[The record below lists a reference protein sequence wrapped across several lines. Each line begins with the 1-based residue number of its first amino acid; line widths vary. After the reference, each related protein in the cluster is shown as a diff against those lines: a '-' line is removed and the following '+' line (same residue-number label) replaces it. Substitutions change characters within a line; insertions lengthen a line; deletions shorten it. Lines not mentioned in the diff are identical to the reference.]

1 MTERISVRIVENSR
15 RTVDGELV
23 YNIIPMVF
31 NGQRYVD
38 SRIRQITAP
47 CEMSDAELG
56 AAVRKALSRARD
68 LA

>member
-1 MTERISVRIVENSR
+1 MSERISVRIVENERPTTS
-15 RTVDGELV
+15 GEMV
-23 YNIIPMVF
+23 YRIIPMMF

-47 CEMSDAELG
+47 CQMSDAELG
-56 AAVRKALSRARD
+56 AAVRKALEKARD